1 MPHAVV
7 LQVKLLQDESPEE
20 AERMLKELVVP
31 TAKAQSGF
39 QSGIWMRSSDNSG
52 MGVVVFETAEQAE
65 AAMSAL
71 KPPPGGPELMSST
84 VYEIG
89 AQA

>member
-1 MPHAVV
+1 
-7 LQVKLLQDESPEE
+7 
-20 AERMLKELVVP
+20 
-31 TAKAQSGF
+31 
-39 QSGIWMRSSDNSG
+39 

-65 AAMSAL
+65 AALSAL
-71 KPPPGGPELMSST
+71 KPPPGGPELVSST